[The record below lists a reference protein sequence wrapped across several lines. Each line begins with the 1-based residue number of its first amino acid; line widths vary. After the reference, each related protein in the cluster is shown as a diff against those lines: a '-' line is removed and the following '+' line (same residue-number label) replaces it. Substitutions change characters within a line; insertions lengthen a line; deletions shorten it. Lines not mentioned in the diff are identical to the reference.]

1 MNTQTPTQQ
10 IIDIINDMTE
20 TDLICLN
27 AEYCEACNYSGN
39 DIYNNDEQFFE
50 DHFSGNIMEVV
61 RAISYGDYDYHHDY
75 VIFNGYGNLESFS
88 RMDTERLCERVETM
102 AEYIAENLHEFTQFD
117 NVEEIEEEEEEE
129 EETEENQ

>member
-1 MNTQTPTQQ
+1 MNKKTPTQQ

-20 TDLICLN
+20 SDLICLN
-27 AEYCEACNYSGN
+27 AEYCDACNYVDH

-88 RMDTERLCERVETM
+88 RMNTDRLCENVETM
-102 AEYIAENLHEFTQFD
+102 AEYIADNLHKFTQFD

>member
-1 MNTQTPTQQ
+1 MNKKTPTQQ

-27 AEYCEACNYSGN
+27 AEYCEACNYVDH

-75 VIFNGYGNLESFS
+75 VIFNGYGNLE
-88 RMDTERLCERVETM
+88 RVETM

-117 NVEEIEEEEEEE
+117 DVEEIEEEEEEAEEE